1 MALRMYCVADW
12 VNYHLY
18 DYTDILTSL
27 RTVQDLTVAAGSA
40 VIRWDPDEPLAMVD
54 YHPNVDPALP
64 HGVTRWLDLVFDTLP
79 QLAAPGVVEE
89 DAPLMA
95 WWRRW
100 AAEGGSR
107 HA

>member
-1 MALRMYCVADW
+1 M
-12 VNYHLY
+12 
-18 DYTDILTSL
+18 
-27 RTVQDLTVAAGSA
+27 
-40 VIRWDPDEPLAMVD
+40 D
-54 YHPNVDPALP
+54 YHPNTDPKLP
-64 HGVTRWLDLVFDTLP
+64 YGVTRWLDLVFDTLP

-95 WWRRW
+95 WWRQW

>member
-1 MALRMYCVADW
+1 MYLYEAPRAKDMTRLDAAWWIADQ
-12 VNYHLY
+12 
-18 DYTDILTSL
+18 TGIT
-27 RTVQDLTVAAGSA
+27 
-40 VIRWDPDEPLAMVD
+40 PDDPLAMID
-54 YHPNVDPALP
+54 YHPHGNSAS
-64 HGVTRWLDLVFDTLP
+64 GVTRWLDIVFDTLP

>member
-1 MALRMYCVADW
+1 MKIYEGSKWIDW
-12 VNYHLY
+12 ETRDAACWLAAK
-18 DYTDILTSL
+18 TGLT
-27 RTVQDLTVAAGSA
+27 REAAKHA
-40 VIRWDPDEPLAMVD
+40 I
-54 YHPNVDPALP
+54 
-64 HGVTRWLDLVFDTLP
+64 
-79 QLAAPGVVEE
+79 AAPGVVEE

>member
-1 MALRMYCVADW
+1 MRIYEGSKWIDW
-12 VNYHLY
+12 ETRDAACWLAAK
-18 DYTDILTSL
+18 TGLT
-27 RTVQDLTVAAGSA
+27 REAAKHA
-40 VIRWDPDEPLAMVD
+40 IIANLDPK
-54 YHPNVDPALP
+54 
-64 HGVTRWLDLVFDTLP
+64 
-79 QLAAPGVVEE
+79 LAAPGVVEE

>member
-1 MALRMYCVADW
+1 MKIYEGPKWIDW
-12 VNYHLY
+12 ETRDAACWLAAK
-18 DYTDILTSL
+18 TGLT
-27 RTVQDLTVAAGSA
+27 REAAKHA
-40 VIRWDPDEPLAMVD
+40 II
-54 YHPNVDPALP
+54 HPNVDPALP

>member
-1 MALRMYCVADW
+1 MPLPMFCVADW

-27 RTVQDLTVAAGSA
+27 RAVQDLTVASGSA
-40 VIRWDPDEPLAMVD
+40 VIRWDPEDPLAMVD
-54 YHPNVDPALP
+54 YHPRVDPSLP
-64 HGVTRWLDLVFDTLP
+64 HGVTRWLDRVFDTLP

-89 DAPLMA
+89 TAPLMA
-95 WWRRW
+95 WWRQW
-100 AAEGGSR
+100 VSEGGSD